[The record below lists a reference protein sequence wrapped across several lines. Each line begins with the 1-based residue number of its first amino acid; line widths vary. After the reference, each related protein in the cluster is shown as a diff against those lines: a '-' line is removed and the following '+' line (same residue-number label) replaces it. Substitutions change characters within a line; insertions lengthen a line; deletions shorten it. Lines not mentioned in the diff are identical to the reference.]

1 MCIRDSHSSVIIR
14 AYDNSYIN
22 PEKKEKDVFAI
33 NVLKTLFLIKY
44 VLEID
49 ANVDNIVSLMIT
61 SIDDDRISLKAQ
73 VEDALKMCIRDSSRT
88 VCGKTLIAVR
98 NWWKSITSC
107 STVLVPVST
116 MAPISALAA

>member
-1 MCIRDSHSSVIIR
+1 MRWEPSCRSIGSMMHWRTSSTTAHSSVIIR

-44 VLEID
+44 VLEIE

-73 VEDALKMCIRDSSRT
+73 VEDALKVLMRQM
-88 VCGKTLIAVR
+88 LIQK
-98 NWWKSITSC
+98 NGSIY
-107 STVLVPVST
+107 VS
-116 MAPISALAA
+116 

>member
-1 MCIRDSHSSVIIR
+1 MTTATAAIIR

-44 VLEID
+44 VLEIE

-61 SIDDDRISLKAQ
+61 SIDDASYFFESTGGGCTESADAPDADPEEWLHLCFPDR
-73 VEDALKMCIRDSSRT
+73 
-88 VCGKTLIAVR
+88 
-98 NWWKSITSC
+98 
-107 STVLVPVST
+107 
-116 MAPISALAA
+116 

>member
-1 MCIRDSHSSVIIR
+1 MRLAPVLHLDPHAQQGGYFIRSLYFDDYWNTAYEEKDAGVLLRKKYHSHSSVIIR

-44 VLEID
+44 VLEIE

-73 VEDALKMCIRDSSRT
+73 MVFEEVTK
-88 VCGKTLIAVR
+88 G
-98 NWWKSITSC
+98 
-107 STVLVPVST
+107 
-116 MAPISALAA
+116 